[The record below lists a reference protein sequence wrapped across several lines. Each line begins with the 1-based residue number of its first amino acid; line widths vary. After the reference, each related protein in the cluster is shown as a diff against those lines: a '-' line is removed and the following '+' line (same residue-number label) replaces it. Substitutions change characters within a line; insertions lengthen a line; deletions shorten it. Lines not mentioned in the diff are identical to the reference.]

1 LATGYGRR
9 LPNQERALS
18 PFTDCR
24 SVTPAANMA
33 SSVEDLARFA
43 MLQFRSEPPG
53 GTQIL
58 AGSSLREMQRVHW
71 LNADWSAGRGLGFYV
86 WRKNGK
92 TLAGHGGALQGYRTE
107 FQVCPEDKIGV
118 IVLTNA
124 DDGNPLMYIDKAFQ
138 WVTPALVAAVRPS
151 PASEIDPAWKQY
163 TGKYRTVWNDI
174 EVLLLDSGLVLI
186 DPSLPDPQLVMTKLT
201 PVSTHVFRM
210 EAADTITMIL
220 ALFGL
225 SMPAFWFGLL
235 MIYFF
240 GVQLRW
246 FPVMG
251 TGSLRHLVMP
261 ALTLGLIASTIQARV
276 TRSSMIEVLNS
287 DYIRTARAKGLSK
300 ATVVLRHGL
309 KNALIPTVTV
319 LGLQVGGL
327 LGGAFIIETVF
338 AWHGIGALAVRAISQ
353 RDFPVI
359 QGVIVVVATT
369 YVLVNLLVD
378 LIYRFLDPRISY
390 E

>member
-1 LATGYGRR
+1 MVAYLIRR
-9 LPNQERALS
+9 LLLLIPVVLGVLTLVFFMRALI
-18 PFTDCR
+18 PGDPIEIMFLGQIPPNPETVAEIRRELGLDAPLPVQYVNYIAGVVQGDLGT
-24 SVTPAANMA
+24 SVRTRRPVLVEIQDRYVNTLILTFA
-33 SSVEDLARFA
+33 SLAIA
-43 MLQFRSEPPG
+43 LTVG
-53 GTQIL
+53 LITGIL
-58 AGSSLREMQRVHW
+58 AAV
-71 LNADWSAGRGLGFYV
+71 
-86 WRKNGK
+86 
-92 TLAGHGGALQGYRTE
+92 YR
-107 FQVCPEDKIGV
+107 
-118 IVLTNA
+118 
-124 DDGNPLMYIDKAFQ
+124 
-138 WVTPALVAAVRPS
+138 
-151 PASEIDPAWKQY
+151 
-163 TGKYRTVWNDI
+163 
-174 EVLLLDSGLVLI
+174 DSLI
-186 DPSLPDPQLVMTKLT
+186 DTV
-201 PVSTHVFRM
+201 
-210 EAADTITMIL
+210 TMVL

-251 TGSLRHLVMP
+251 SGSLRHLVLP

-276 TRSSMIEVLNS
+276 TRSSMLEVLNS

-300 ATVVLRHGL
+300 AAVVLRHGL

-338 AWHGIGALAVRAISQ
+338 AWHGIGELAVRAISQ

-369 YVLVNLLVD
+369 YVVVNLFVD
-378 LIYRFLDPRISY
+378 IAYRMLDPRISY